1 MEHSCPY
8 AARSD
13 DGIYILTDLHSTN
26 GTFLNGVEEKT
37 AFLVGGHRR
46 KGEFHRVGWLKRT
59 MAAFTAQPATV
70 GGPRVK
76 GGPGRGPTESGM
88 VPFST

>member
-37 AFLVGGHRR
+37 AFLVGGTGGRASST
-46 KGEFHRVGWLKRT
+46 GWVG
-59 MAAFTAQPATV
+59 
-70 GGPRVK
+70 
-76 GGPGRGPTESGM
+76 
-88 VPFST
+88 